1 VINLNLMKNIFIK
14 LGEIDRRYIFVLIA
28 LSVLIPLLK
37 SDWIKM
43 PIKTTQNTQIVFD
56 ELSKLN
62 RDDKIL
68 VSFEYGASTKPEI
81 HPMAIALLNQMFSK
95 GIKVYIISLWPEGVI
110 MAKDVITN
118 VIDSE
123 IFQLVDGVDYVMFD
137 YKVGGEIVIKNIASD
152 FRGVYMQDIN
162 KKSISQIPMMK
173 DIYSVEDFD
182 FVFDLSAGVPG
193 NAEWVQYACDPKNV
207 PLSSG
212 CTSIMVTDAIPYV
225 ESGQL
230 KGILA
235 GMPGAAEYENLVYN
249 FMKNDLENENIVN
262 SENILPGKATS
273 RMSAQSLAHIVMV
286 LFIIVGNVSYFLS
299 RKKGNRI

>member
-1 VINLNLMKNIFIK
+1 MKNIFIK

-28 LSVLIPLLK
+28 LSVLIPLVK

-110 MAKDVITN
+110 MAKDVVTN

-123 IFQLVDGVDYVMFD
+123 IFELVDGVDYVMFD

-249 FMKNDLENENIVN
+249 FMKNDLENEKIVN
-262 SENILPGKATS
+262 FENILPGKATS

>member
-1 VINLNLMKNIFIK
+1 MKNILIK
-14 LGEIDRRYIFVLIA
+14 LGEIDRRYIFILIA
-28 LSVLIPLLK
+28 LSVLIPLVK

-56 ELSKLN
+56 ELSKLKAG
-62 RDDKIL
+62 DKIL

-110 MAKDVITN
+110 MAKDVVTN
-118 VIDSE
+118 VINSE
-123 IFQLVDGVDYVMFD
+123 VFELVDGVDYVMFD

-235 GMPGAAEYENLVYN
+235 GMPGAAEYENLVNN

-262 SENILPGKATS
+262 FENILPGKATS
-273 RMSAQSLAHIVMV
+273 RMSAQSLAHIIMV
-286 LFIIVGNVSYFLS
+286 LFIIIGNVSYFLS
-299 RKKGNRI
+299 RKKGNRF

>member
-1 VINLNLMKNIFIK
+1 MKNIFIK

-110 MAKDVITN
+110 MAKDVVTN

-249 FMKNDLENENIVN
+249 FMKNDLENEKIVN
-262 SENILPGKATS
+262 FENILPGKATS